1 MKNITIN
8 IPDCYEKNIQWLID
22 NNLIASRSQA
32 IRTALKN
39 FLTVEYNVNLEL
51 LGYVLSETK
60 SIETFANENGKKP
73 EIPTIKPNE
82 YFRENTTI
90 VPKAVI
96 PAITSITPPR
106 NKSTP
111 TYLRGI
117 NE

>member
-8 IPDCYEKNIQWLID
+8 LPSCYEKNIQWLID
-22 NNLIASRSQA
+22 NNIVASRSEA

-51 LGYVLSETK
+51 LGYIPSETK
-60 SIETFANENGKKP
+60 SIETSANENGKKP
-73 EIPTIKPNE
+73 EIALPTIKPNE

-96 PAITSITPPR
+96 QPITPQR
-106 NKSTP
+106 NESIP

>member
-8 IPDCYEKNIQWLID
+8 IPNNYDDNIQQLID
-22 NNLIASRSQA
+22 NNIVASRSEA
-32 IRTALKN
+32 IRTALKD

-51 LGYVLSETK
+51 LGYVPSETK
-60 SIETFANENGKKP
+60 SIETSANGKEP
-73 EIPTIKPNE
+73 EIQTIKPNE

-96 PAITSITPPR
+96 QPITPQR
-106 NKSTP
+106 NELTP